1 LEKKKM
7 SSGQTCSRLVG
18 EEKEKGEGSSSQQ
31 EQASREHPDQ
41 RRERAPSE
49 EQGPPTLLFIHLHR
63 WLLPA
68 CARHLKERRVLKIL
82 IICSE
87 GVAKIR

>member
-1 LEKKKM
+1 M
-7 SSGQTCSRLVG
+7 AYVQTCSRLVG

-49 EQGPPTLLFIHLHR
+49 EQGPPLPLFIHLHR
-63 WLLPA
+63 WLLA
-68 CARHLKERRVLKIL
+68 ASTLCLRTSSQLLKERRVLKIL
-82 IICSE
+82 IICF
-87 GVAKIR
+87 K